1 MGMIWALNLNL
12 HRRAVKKR
20 VHSTFVFEFP
30 IQTHKLEVM
39 LQPWDR
45 ITETVKIPADETE
58 VLNNM
63 GS

>member
-12 HRRAVKKR
+12 HRRAAKR

-30 IQTHKLEVM
+30 IQTHKLKVM